1 MVQNNPVEILF
12 WGRCD
17 VYAAAAFYRYLKGGK
32 VQEMIH
38 NFKYKGF
45 QEIGL
50 HIGEKYGEE
59 LMQSPRFADV
69 DYIIPVPLH
78 PKKMRLRGF
87 NQSEVFG
94 RGLAVSMA
102 AQLDSDNLHRVVHSA
117 TQTRKNRWERFKNVE
132 SIFGIRNANKL
143 ENMHVLL
150 VDDVITTGST
160 IEACVIKLKEIEGIK
175 VSVAAIATAAH

>member
-1 MVQNNPVEILF
+1 
-12 WGRCD
+12 
-17 VYAAAAFYRYLKGGK
+17 
-32 VQEMIH
+32 
-38 NFKYKGF
+38 
-45 QEIGL
+45 
-50 HIGEKYGEE
+50 
-59 LMQSPRFADV
+59 
-69 DYIIPVPLH
+69 
-78 PKKMRLRGF
+78 MRLRGF